1 MFVRTLAAQPQACR
15 VIQSA
20 LQLLRHNESFITLLD
35 LVSLHCC
42 IVSNNFTRECKL
54 SDDNYTI
61 IPEIMNI
68 SFVIGLR

>member
-1 MFVRTLAAQPQACR
+1 MRTLAAQAGR

-20 LQLLRHNESFITLLD
+20 LQLLRHNESFITTLLQRYCSPREIWI
-35 LVSLHCC
+35 L

-54 SDDNYTI
+54 SDNNITI

-68 SFVIGLR
+68 